1 MNDRR
6 MPLDRSVTLK
16 RIAIGTFVIVLAEG
30 PTMTIGIEGGR
41 IAALWRG
48 DIDVI
53 SIGIDRPATST
64 DTLDAMQHH
73 VDALSTLLQG
83 LNAA

>member
-6 MPLDRSVTLK
+6 MPLAQTATPK
-16 RIAIGTFVIVLAEG
+16 AIAIGTFVIVLAEG

-41 IAALWRG
+41 IADIYRG

-53 SIGIDRPATST
+53 SIGIDPPATST

-73 VDALSTLLQG
+73 IDALSTLLQG